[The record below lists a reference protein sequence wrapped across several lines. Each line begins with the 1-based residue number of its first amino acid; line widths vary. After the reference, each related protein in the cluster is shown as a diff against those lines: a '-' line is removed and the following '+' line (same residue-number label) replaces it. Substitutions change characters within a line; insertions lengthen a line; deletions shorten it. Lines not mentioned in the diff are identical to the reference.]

1 MGIGSFFSS
10 NIRMNRIKQRC
21 IPYLFCLFFASFF
34 ACGDSQN
41 DVPTPPEEP
50 KGPNIIE
57 GINAIVQPSASFAK
71 DDGAITHE
79 SPAELVSELLV
90 KAGPEIIKG
99 LGYISITQK
108 EYQEIKD
115 FTDQL
120 VKEVEKPFD
129 IYSTIFK
136 WVVTN
141 VKYTDG
147 VNNDPYPVF
156 KNRQG
161 ICQGYANLLSVMLHT
176 QNIPVFIA
184 NGMLNPVGG
193 HAWNYVYIDQWYVS
207 DPTNNGH
214 FLMSE
219 PSSYVHLVPLHLDVN
234 LFEDEQ
240 FVFNFNEGHL
250 NLREVKKS
258 EKQLIVPFSTNGFQI
273 TSFNPDSELPSNIEE
288 IYIGKNIQ
296 TLGENLIGLS
306 VHAPNV
312 KHAFVDTTNKKMESY
327 GQLVYRYSFTY
338 YVPAS
343 ATIIQFKDYETL
355 GKNIL
360 HNHPKVETVVIQ
372 QGTKKLEAYAFEN
385 CPNLQKA
392 YIPEGT
398 TVDANAF
405 YGVHSNFKI
414 IRGIVKN

>member
-1 MGIGSFFSS
+1 MKIFYSF
-10 NIRMNRIKQRC
+10 
-21 IPYLFCLFFASFF
+21 LTCLFLSTLLFS
-34 ACGDSQN
+34 CGGNNGD
-41 DVPTPPEEP
+41 DPVIPEEP
-50 KGPNIIE
+50 EGPTIIQ
-57 GINAIVQPSASFAK
+57 GINALVNPSASFAK
-71 DDGAITHE
+71 DDGSTTHN
-79 SPAELVSELLV
+79 SPTKLVADLLT
-90 KAGPEIIKG
+90 KAGPEIIQG
-99 LGYISITQK
+99 LGAVSITEK
-108 EYQEIKD
+108 EYQEIKE

-129 IYSTIFK
+129 IYSLIFK
-136 WVVTN
+136 WVATN

-161 ICQGYANLLSVMLHT
+161 ICQGYANLLAVMLHS
-176 QNIPVFIA
+176 QNISVFNA
-184 NGMLNPVGG
+184 NGMLNPIGG
-193 HAWNYVYIDQWYVS
+193 HAWNYVYLDQWYVS

-214 FLMSE
+214 FLMSD
-219 PSSYVHLVPLHLDVN
+219 PSSYAHLIPLQLDVN

-258 EKQLIVPFSTNGFQI
+258 DKQLIVPFSTNGFQV
-273 TSFNPDSELPSNIEE
+273 TSFNPDTELPSNIEE

-296 TLGENLIGLS
+296 TLGENLIGLNL
-306 VHAPNV
+306 HAPSV
-312 KHAFVDTTNKKMESY
+312 KHAFVDTANKHMESY

-343 ATIIQFKDYETL
+343 ATIIQFKDYPTL

-360 HNHPKVETVVIQ
+360 KDHTKVETIVVQ
-372 QGTKKLEAYAFEN
+372 KGTKKLEAYAFED

-392 YIPEGT
+392 YIPEET
-398 TVDANAF
+398 IVDTNAF
-405 YGVHSNFKI
+405 YGVHNNFKI

>member
-1 MGIGSFFSS
+1 M
-10 NIRMNRIKQRC
+10 KKTC
-21 IPYLFCLFFASFF
+21 IPFIFCLFFASFL

-41 DVPTPPEEP
+41 DIPTTPEEP
-50 KGPNIIE
+50 KGPTIIE
-57 GINAIVQPSASFAK
+57 GINAIVQPGASFAK
-71 DDGAITHE
+71 DDGTITHE
-79 SPAELVSELLV
+79 SPAKLVAELLTET
-90 KAGPEIIKG
+90 GPEIIKG
-99 LGYISITQK
+99 LGYISFTEK
-108 EYQEIKD
+108 EYQEIKE

-136 WVVTN
+136 WVATN
-141 VKYTDG
+141 VKYTNG

-156 KNRQG
+156 KNLQG
-161 ICQGYANLLSVMLHT
+161 VCQGYANLLAVMLHT

-184 NGMLNPVGG
+184 NGILNPVGG

-219 PSSYVHLVPLHLDVN
+219 PSSYTHLVPLHLDVD
-234 LFEDEQ
+234 LFEDRQ

-258 EKQLIVPFSTNGFQI
+258 NKQLIVPFSTNGFQI
-273 TSFNPDSELPSNIEE
+273 TSFNPDTELPSNIEE

-296 TLGENLIGLS
+296 TLGESLIGLEN
-306 VHAPNV
+306 HAPSV
-312 KHAFVDTTNKKMESY
+312 KHAFVDAANPKMESY
-327 GQLVYRYSFTY
+327 GQVVYRNSFTY

-343 ATIIQFKDYETL
+343 ATIIQFKDYTTL

-360 HNHPKVETVVIQ
+360 KSHKKVETVVIQ
-372 QGTKKLEAYAFEN
+372 QGTKKLEAYAFED

-392 YIPEGT
+392 YIPKE
-398 TVDANAF
+398 TVVDTNAF